1 MVVVNRR
8 LFQVSFDT
16 IRRGIGVNINT
27 AALLCMV
34 VGYQH
39 ISQIQN
45 VTYTCCN
52 SKFCRIIFLSNVG
65 LHIDGTAIGFSSI
78 TADCT
83 FFDGNT
89 AVISCPN
96 CATFITRCGVIGD
109 STVLHQKTR
118 TITGQINCTAAI
130 RCRIAVYN

>member
-16 IRRGIGVNINT
+16 IRRVIGININ

-34 VGYQH
+34 VGYQY

-45 VTYTCCN
+45 VTYTGFN
-52 SKFCRIIFLSNVG
+52 RQLCRRIGFSNVG
-65 LHIDGTAIGFSSI
+65 LYIDGTTIGFSSI

-96 CATFITRCGVIGD
+96 CAPPSRLVAVLLVIVPFFIRKREPLPV
-109 STVLHQKTR
+109 R
-118 TITGQINCTAAI
+118 
-130 RCRIAVYN
+130 